1 LLLIG
6 QSIKANPVDNG
17 TVEMVE
23 GMARTPRVVED
34 RREQIID
41 AAMRVFS
48 EKGFTKATNKDVA
61 REAGITPGLIY
72 YYFESKEKLLEA
84 MIESR
89 SPIRLLTSLT
99 PQVLALPPEAFLRFI
114 IRQVLSIIEGENFI
128 QLIRVML
135 PEIVHNPE
143 MTPTVAG
150 FLQRVMEF
158 LTSYFESKMKAGE
171 LRQSDASLTAQVFL
185 GSVMGFVLRR
195 HILRDEQALR
205 YTPEQIADAI
215 ADTVCFG
222 IAPRAF

>member
-1 LLLIG
+1 MIE
-6 QSIKANPVDNG
+6 S
-17 TVEMVE
+17 
-23 GMARTPRVVED
+23 MARTPKVVED

-41 AAMRVFS
+41 AAMHVFS

-61 REAGITPGLIY
+61 RAAGITPGLIY

-84 MIESR
+84 MVESR

-114 IRQVLSIIEGENFI
+114 IRQILSIIEGENFI
-128 QLIRVML
+128 RVMRVML

-143 MTPTVAG
+143 MTPMVAG
-150 FLQRVMEF
+150 FIQRVIGF
-158 LTSYFESKMKAGE
+158 LTSYLESKMEAGE
-171 LRQSDASLTAQVFL
+171 LRQSDASLAAQVFL

-195 HILRDEQALR
+195 HIIRDPLALQ

-215 ADTVCFG
+215 VDTLFSG
-222 IAPRAF
+222 IAPRT

>member
-1 LLLIG
+1 MIE
-6 QSIKANPVDNG
+6 S
-17 TVEMVE
+17 
-23 GMARTPRVVED
+23 MARTPKVVED

-84 MIESR
+84 MVESR

-99 PQVLALPPEAFLRFI
+99 PQALALPPEAFLRFI
-114 IRQVLSIIEGENFI
+114 IRQILNIIEGENFI
-128 QLIRVML
+128 QVMRVML

-143 MTPTVAG
+143 ITPTVAG
-150 FLQRVMEF
+150 FIQRVMGF
-158 LTSYFESKMKAGE
+158 LTSYLESKMEAGE

-185 GSVMGFVLRR
+185 SSVMGFVLRR
-195 HILRDEQALR
+195 HIIRDPLALQ

-215 ADTVCFG
+215 VDTVFSG
-222 IAPRAF
+222 IAPRT

>member
-1 LLLIG
+1 
-6 QSIKANPVDNG
+6 
-17 TVEMVE
+17 MVE
-23 GMARTPRVVED
+23 SMARTPKVVED

-41 AAMRVFS
+41 AAMQVFS

-84 MIESR
+84 MVESR

-114 IRQVLSIIEGENFI
+114 IRQILSIIEGENFI
-128 QLIRVML
+128 RVMRVML

-143 MTPTVAG
+143 MTPMVAG
-150 FLQRVMEF
+150 FIQRVIGF
-158 LTSYFESKMKAGE
+158 LTSYLESKMEAGE
-171 LRQSDASLTAQVFL
+171 LRKSDASLAAQVFL

-195 HILRDEQALR
+195 HILRDPLALQ

-215 ADTVCFG
+215 ADTVFSG
-222 IAPRAF
+222 IAPQA

>member
-1 LLLIG
+1 
-6 QSIKANPVDNG
+6 
-17 TVEMVE
+17 
-23 GMARTPRVVED
+23 MARTPKVLED

-158 LTSYFESKMKAGE
+158 LTSYFESKMEAGE

-195 HILRDEQALR
+195 HIIRDPLALQ

-215 ADTVCFG
+215 VDTIFSG
-222 IAPRAF
+222 IAPRA

>member
-1 LLLIG
+1 
-6 QSIKANPVDNG
+6 
-17 TVEMVE
+17 
-23 GMARTPRVVED
+23 MARTPKVVED

-41 AAMRVFS
+41 AAMHVFS

-84 MIESR
+84 MVESR

-114 IRQVLSIIEGENFI
+114 IRQILSIIEGENFI
-128 QLIRVML
+128 RVMRVML

-143 MTPTVAG
+143 MTPMVAG
-150 FLQRVMEF
+150 FIQRVMGF
-158 LTSYFESKMKAGE
+158 LTSYLESKMEAGE
-171 LRQSDASLTAQVFL
+171 LRRSDASLAAQVFL

-195 HILRDEQALR
+195 HIIRDPLALQ

-215 ADTVCFG
+215 VDTLFSG
-222 IAPRAF
+222 IAPRT

>member
-1 LLLIG
+1 
-6 QSIKANPVDNG
+6 
-17 TVEMVE
+17 
-23 GMARTPRVVED
+23 MARTPKVVED

-72 YYFESKEKLLEA
+72 YYFESKEKLLQA

-99 PQVLALPPEAFLRFI
+99 PQALALPPGAFLRLI
-114 IRQVLSIIEGENFI
+114 IRQILSIIEDENFI
-128 QLIRVML
+128 RIMRVML

-143 MTPTVAG
+143 LTPTAAG
-150 FLQRVMEF
+150 FIQRVMEF
-158 LTSYFESKMKAGE
+158 LTSYFESKMEAGE
-171 LRQSDASLTAQVFL
+171 LRRSNASLTAQVFL

-195 HILRDEQALR
+195 HIMRDPLALQ
-205 YTPEQIADAI
+205 YTPEQIANAI
-215 ADTVCFG
+215 VDTVFTG
-222 IAPRAF
+222 IAPRA